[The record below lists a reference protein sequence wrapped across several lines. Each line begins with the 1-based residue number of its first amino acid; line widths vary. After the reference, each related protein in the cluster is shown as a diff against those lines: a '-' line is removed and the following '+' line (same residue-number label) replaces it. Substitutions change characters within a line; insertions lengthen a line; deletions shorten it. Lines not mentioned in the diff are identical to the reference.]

1 MSSNRKLM
9 VMPGDGIGP
18 EVMNETLRLLD
29 WLAKYKNINF
39 DDKNQILKKIDE
51 SGELYN
57 SNKEYIDKSKENNY
71 DLSLLVLQKDDVN
84 ARMKYESLSNRFKIN
99 GINKITRGVVW
110 NISLNG
116 GNIQDVLE
124 QIINTNI
131 LYNQE
136 SHECYRIY

>member
-1 MSSNRKLM
+1 L
-9 VMPGDGIGP
+9 
-18 EVMNETLRLLD
+18 
-29 WLAKYKNINF
+29 
-39 DDKNQILKKIDE
+39 
-51 SGELYN
+51 
-57 SNKEYIDKSKENNY
+57 
-71 DLSLLVLQKDDVN
+71 
-84 ARMKYESLSNRFKIN
+84 NRFKIS

>member
-1 MSSNRKLM
+1 MSEYSIGKQ
-9 VMPGDGIGP
+9 GDGTSYEPIIRQ
-18 EVMNETLRLLD
+18 NENT
-29 WLAKYKNINF
+29 I
-39 DDKNQILKKIDE
+39 
-51 SGELYN
+51 
-57 SNKEYIDKSKENNY
+57 NNY

-84 ARMKYESLSNRFKIN
+84 ARMKYESLLNRFKIS

-116 GNIQDVLE
+116 GNIQDALE

>member
-1 MSSNRKLM
+1 MGGVYESSCSNDSLRMEAIGMEKL
-9 VMPGDGIGP
+9 I
-18 EVMNETLRLLD
+18 TKLH
-29 WLAKYKNINF
+29 
-39 DDKNQILKKIDE
+39 
-51 SGELYN
+51 
-57 SNKEYIDKSKENNY
+57 EYIDKNTDHNY

-84 ARMKYESLSNRFKIN
+84 ARMKYESLSNRFKIS
-99 GINKITRGVVW
+99 GINKITSGVVW